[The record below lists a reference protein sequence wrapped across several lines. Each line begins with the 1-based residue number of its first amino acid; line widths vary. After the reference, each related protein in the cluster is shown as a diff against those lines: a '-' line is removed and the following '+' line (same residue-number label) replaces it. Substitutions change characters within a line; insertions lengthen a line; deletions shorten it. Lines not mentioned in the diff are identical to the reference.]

1 MTKKNLLCTAL
12 LLFLSILNFS
22 CKSGEKKADAAVS
35 ADGKSVAVPNGTPS
49 MYNALIK
56 TDKKKQSE
64 LDLPFRGFDMD
75 KQITTIA
82 TGSCA
87 DQNQPQPI
95 WATIEKNNP
104 DIFIFSGDTLCVPRP
119 DAKGSISEQYRKL
132 KMIPEFRSIREKVP
146 FMAIWNDHDYGLVN
160 GGGENPDKELAR
172 TEFIKH
178 WSYLKT
184 ALTNKQKGLYH
195 SKIFG
200 SNGVPG
206 SRRKKGIPKQKQVQ
220 VIVLDTRWD
229 RSELKKNTDDKFD
242 PKAPATEPATIP
254 RPYLADA
261 EKGKHIL
268 SNEQWNWLEQEL
280 KKPADLRII
289 VSPIQV
295 IADDH
300 NFEKWGNFPNER
312 EKLFVLLQKTK
323 LKNVIL
329 LSGDRHLG
337 AIAQIEVKKN
347 GPIVEMTTSGLNRP
361 ASPNN
366 ILTDKT
372 YFKDAYGGPNFG
384 LIKIDWSK
392 HTATLQVKSLE
403 DEVKN
408 SFEVKF

>member
-1 MTKKNLLCTAL
+1 M
-12 LLFLSILNFS
+12 
-22 CKSGEKKADAAVS
+22 GKKADGTDPAAP
-35 ADGKSVAVPNGTPS
+35 ATATTPGTPGITATPAIPAAT
-49 MYNALIK
+49 YNLIIK
-56 TDKKKQSE
+56 TDKKKQAE
-64 LDLPFRGFDMD
+64 LDLPFRGFDPD

-87 DQNQPQPI
+87 DQTLPQPV

-104 DIFIFSGDTLCVPRP
+104 DLFIFAGDTLCVSRT
-119 DAKGSISEQYRKL
+119 DSKASLAEQYRKL
-132 KMIPEFRSIREKVP
+132 KLIPEFRSIREKVP
-146 FMAIWNDHDYGLVN
+146 FMAIWNDHDYGLNNSGV
-160 GGGENPDKELAR
+160 ENPDKELAR

-178 WSYLKT
+178 WSYLAT
-184 ALTNKQKGLYH
+184 TIPANQKGLYH

-206 SRRKKGIPKQKQVQ
+206 SRRRKGIAKQKQVQ

-229 RSELKKNTDDKFD
+229 RSELKKNPDDKFD
-242 PKAPATEPATIP
+242 PKAPATDPVTYP
-254 RPYLADA
+254 RPYSAET

-268 SNEQWNWLEQEL
+268 SNEQWNWLEKEL
-280 KKPADLRII
+280 QKPADLRII

-323 LKNVIL
+323 LKNVII

-337 AIAQIEVKKN
+337 ALAQIEVKKN
-347 GPIVEMTTSGLNRP
+347 GPIVEMTTSGLNK
-361 ASPNN
+361 ASLPNN

-372 YFKDAYGGPNFG
+372 YFKDAYNGPNFG

-392 HTATLQVKSLE
+392 HVATLQIKTPE

-408 SFEVKF
+408 SSDVKF